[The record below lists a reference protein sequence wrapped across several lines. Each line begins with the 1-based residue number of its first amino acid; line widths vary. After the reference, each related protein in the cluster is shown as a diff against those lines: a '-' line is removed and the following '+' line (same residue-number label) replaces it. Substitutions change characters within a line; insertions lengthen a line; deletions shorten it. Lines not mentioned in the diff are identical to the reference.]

1 MDVNNQLTELLAELK
16 GMRKQ
21 IPDVEPLTEE
31 QKRLAGQIAELQ
43 EKQLQMVKRQDDIEK
58 AGAKFGGAV
67 ARTVGGSLGAQFVNS
82 KQYQEM
88 VKRDAVACDAVVLS
102 RKEDPPDMTVDTD
115 AAGDWVMPDRRP
127 GVIRDPDRPL
137 TIRDMLPTIP
147 TTSNAI
153 EYVVETGFTNSAA
166 LVDEGAEKPES
177 TLAFDLE
184 TVPVCTIAHW
194 IPATRQILADAP
206 GLRAYID
213 TRLRYGLR
221 LAEEDEL
228 LYGDDCFDGFFEA
241 EDVQD
246 VETNDGSILDH
257 IRQAKLEVRNA
268 EYAPT
273 AIVMHPTDW
282 ANIEML
288 KDGVGNYRF
297 ANPVNS
303 NRRQLWGL
311 PVIETT
317 AINEGNFLMGAFN
330 MGAAIF
336 DREQVTVRVSEHHE
350 EFFTHNKVAILCES
364 RMTLAIFR
372 PEAFVIGEFD
382 YDADTVCVNV
392 CEEEEEEGEG

>member
-1 MDVNNQLTELLAELK
+1 MSIDVQLNELLAELK
-16 GMRKQ
+16 GMRSQ

-31 QKRLAGQIAELQ
+31 QKKLASQIAELQ
-43 EKQLQMVKRQDDIEK
+43 EKQVQMIKRQDELEK
-58 AGAKFGGAV
+58 SGAKFGGAV

-88 VKRDAVACDAVVLS
+88 VKRDAVTCDAVVLS
-102 RKEDPPDMTVDTD
+102 TKEDPPDMTIDTGV
-115 AAGDWVMPDRRP
+115 AGDWVMPDRRP
-127 GVIRDPDRPL
+127 GVYRDPDRPL
-137 TIRDMLPTIP
+137 TMRDMIPTIP
-147 TTSNAI
+147 TTSNSI
-153 EYVVETGFTNSAA
+153 EYIVETGFTNSAA
-166 LVDEGAEKPES
+166 FVDEGEEKPES

-184 TVPVCTIAHW
+184 AVPVCTIAHW
-194 IPATRQILADAP
+194 MPATRQILADAS

-221 LAEEDEL
+221 LAEEDEIL
-228 LYGDDCFDGFFEA
+228 HGDDCFDGFFEN
-241 EDVQD
+241 ENVQD

-257 IRQAKLEVRNA
+257 IRQAKLEVRAA

-273 AIVMHPTDW
+273 AIVMNPTDW

-288 KDGVGNYRF
+288 KDAVGNYRF
-297 ANPVNS
+297 ADPVIS

-317 AINEGNFLMGAFN
+317 AINEGEFLMGAFN

-336 DREQVTVRVSEHHE
+336 DREQVNIRVSEHHN
-350 EFFTHNKVAILCES
+350 EFFTHNKIAILCES

-372 PEAFVIGEFD
+372 PEAFVIGDFD
-382 YDADTVCVNV
+382 YEADEVCVNV
-392 CEEEEEEGEG
+392 CDEE